1 MYSCTSIHRS
11 CTVHHT
17 PLILE
22 NSRIRGEQQFG
33 IRFSVTENIP
43 LFHAYARK
51 NTMGILNL
59 FPSEFSRRGVS
70 HALADCMAD
79 FGDPGTVAVP
89 HAARISLIRLSS
101 HSVNR
106 GGGRSTW
113 NRENTDIVSGPSQS
127 TENILIFHAY
137 AR

>member
-1 MYSCTSIHRS
+1 
-11 CTVHHT
+11 
-17 PLILE
+17 
-22 NSRIRGEQQFG
+22 
-33 IRFSVTENIP
+33 
-43 LFHAYARK
+43 
-51 NTMGILNL
+51 MGILNL
-59 FPSEFSRRGVS
+59 FPSEFSRMRGVS

-79 FGDPGTVAVP
+79 FGDPGTVAAP

-113 NRENTDIVSGPSQS
+113 NRENTDIVPDSQS